1 MTVVLVGTIG
11 ILVVSAVL
19 GLIRLYTATD
29 DASVA
34 AVSDLLYFC
43 AVGIVVM
50 GAMATGSSITLARNP
65 KASCSSSAVMTS
77 RGCPWARIDPSR
89 ITTRLSL

>member
-1 MTVVLVGTIG
+1 MTFVVVGTVA
-11 ILVVSAVL
+11 ILVAAAVL

-50 GAMATGSSITLARNP
+50 GALAVSSSIIFDVASIAAMIGILATLAL
-65 KASCSSSAVMTS
+65 
-77 RGCPWARIDPSR
+77 SR
-89 ITTRLSL
+89 ILTRGRR

>member
-1 MTVVLVGTIG
+1 MTFVVAGTVG
-11 ILVVSAVL
+11 ILLVAAVL
-19 GLIRLYTATD
+19 GLIRLYTAPD

-50 GAMATGSSITLARNP
+50 GALAVGSSIIFDVASIAALIGILATLAL
-65 KASCSSSAVMTS
+65 
-77 RGCPWARIDPSR
+77 SR
-89 ITTRLSL
+89 ILTRGRR